1 MKKLSAVLLS
11 FLLVLGLAACGEVGE
26 SASVAADS
34 VERIETDSTETD
46 SSETGNMETVL
57 IAYASGEDGDTV
69 ERAARLLA
77 QEPGG
82 DLLSLEA
89 DASSETEAG
98 TDMPAETDMLDGPYE
113 YIFLGFEA
121 QNNVLL
127 ETVQNF
133 LEANDFGA
141 RTIIPFVSGT
151 GNDSA
156 GILEA
161 VSLLQP
167 GALLSD
173 SVLLLSENMEEQE
186 ITDWAME
193 LGFF

>member
-113 YIFLGFEA
+113 YIFLG
-121 QNNVLL
+121 LKR
-127 ETVQNF
+127 
-133 LEANDFGA
+133 
-141 RTIIPFVSGT
+141 RTMCFWKRFRIFWRPMT
-151 GNDSA
+151 
-156 GILEA
+156 
-161 VSLLQP
+161 
-167 GALLSD
+167 
-173 SVLLLSENMEEQE
+173 SER
-186 ITDWAME
+186 
-193 LGFF
+193 GPSFPS